1 MFLRLL
7 LSFLALLWLRR
18 DKAKRTSV
26 RVRHVSNRLY
36 DPLTRC
42 EHGTRNVGKENEKV
56 SEPVMKIIWDEN
68 LCSLMIE
75 QKENLKIKEG
85 PDLLSRLFLFLMIL
99 DLDG

>member
-1 MFLRLL
+1 
-7 LSFLALLWLRR
+7 
-18 DKAKRTSV
+18 
-26 RVRHVSNRLY
+26 
-36 DPLTRC
+36 
-42 EHGTRNVGKENEKV
+42 
-56 SEPVMKIIWDEN
+56 MKIIWDEN